1 MTAVL
6 TSAATA
12 AAAIEAERMAGAAT
26 LENRFLL
33 SSVAFLRA
41 KQLQGGARPHLEPER
56 HKPTHLALL
65 EVLADTVSW
74 SVEPPKAKIVVPA
87 AG

>member
-1 MTAVL
+1 MTAAGQA
-6 TSAATA
+6 AATA
-12 AAAIEAERMAGAAT
+12 PSARIAGAAT

-41 KQLQGGARPHLEPER
+41 KQLLCGARPRLEPER
-56 HKPTHLALL
+56 HKHTQLALL

-74 SVEPPKAKIVVPA
+74 SIEDARVAAKAA
-87 AG
+87 AAAP

>member
-1 MTAVL
+1 MT
-6 TSAATA
+6 TPGSPGAATA
-12 AAAIEAERMAGAAT
+12 VAKTAGAAT

-41 KQLQGGARPHLEPER
+41 KQLQGGARPRLEPER
-56 HKPTHLALL
+56 HKPTHLALM

-74 SVEPPKAKIVVPA
+74 SIEEPRVPVKPKEVA
-87 AG
+87 

>member
-1 MTAVL
+1 M
-6 TSAATA
+6 SAARPLVAPPA
-12 AAAIEAERMAGAAT
+12 AVTERIAGAAT

-41 KQLQGGARPHLEPER
+41 KQLQGGARPRLEPER

-74 SVEPPKAKIVVPA
+74 SIEDAKVATVA
-87 AG
+87 ATG

>member
-1 MTAVL
+1 VTAVGQ
-6 TSAATA
+6 AGA
-12 AAAIEAERMAGAAT
+12 AAASVRIAGAAT

-41 KQLQGGARPHLEPER
+41 KQLQSGARPRLEAER

-65 EVLADTVSW
+65 EVLADTISW
-74 SVEPPKAKIVVPA
+74 SVEDAHAAKTA
-87 AG
+87 AAAASP

>member
-1 MTAVL
+1 MTA
-6 TSAATA
+6 AGQPGATA
-12 AAAIEAERMAGAAT
+12 PAAKILGAAT

-41 KQLQGGARPHLEPER
+41 KQLLSGARPRLEPER
-56 HKPTHLALL
+56 HKSTQLALL

-74 SVEPPKAKIVVPA
+74 SVEDPKLATKA
-87 AG
+87 AAATP